1 MKRRTKKIF
10 SVILGISLSL
20 MMVSVSAFAAAEP
33 SMKVISGDGG
43 TYTKGS
49 GTGYAVQIKGCYVD
63 DIGSVIIDGR
73 ELSRDYGY
81 TVSGSKK
88 PAAPTTSEAPAT
100 SEGPATS
107 EVPATLGVPDSAS
120 ATRSVMSLLK
130 SIWSPAE
137 ANAATVDNEDAIP
150 VTTVTTVTVNSSYM
164 DDTLLVGEHQIVIFA
179 DGEPLTATVN
189 VVDKPAAGSTDNE
202 EPTDNDVNDDTSKSD
217 DSKSDD
223 KNSPRT
229 EDTFGLI
236 GFGAAAV
243 ISGAALLVL
252 GRKKVFK

>member
-1 MKRRTKKIF
+1 
-10 SVILGISLSL
+10 
-20 MMVSVSAFAAAEP
+20 
-33 SMKVISGDGG
+33 
-43 TYTKGS
+43 
-49 GTGYAVQIKGCYVD
+49 
-63 DIGSVIIDGR
+63 
-73 ELSRDYGY
+73 
-81 TVSGSKK
+81 
-88 PAAPTTSEAPAT
+88 
-100 SEGPATS
+100 
-107 EVPATLGVPDSAS
+107 
-120 ATRSVMSLLK
+120 MSLLK

-137 ANAATVDNEDAIP
+137 ANAATADNEDAIP
-150 VTTVTTVTVNSSYM
+150 VTTVTVNSSYM
-164 DDTLLVGEHQIVIFA
+164 DTLSVGEHQIVIFA
-179 DGEPLTATVN
+179 GNDQLTATVN

-202 EPTDNDVNDDTSKSD
+202 DPTDNDVNDDTSKSD